1 MNFFLYRYFRVFCTS
16 LLANSSYSFVQIL
29 QLKISEKFMT
39 IYSPFFLDIKV
50 LERKSLDRLEMGNG
64 NSLIVQAASSSG
76 NRGHDLKIVGD
87 PPPTFSAI
95 KILFKRRIYFFG
107 RNAFILQT
115 TETAPFLKQS

>member
-1 MNFFLYRYFRVFCTS
+1 
-16 LLANSSYSFVQIL
+16 
-29 QLKISEKFMT
+29 MT
-39 IYSPFFLDIKV
+39 IYLPFFLDIKV

-87 PPPTFSAI
+87 PPPTFGAI

-107 RNAFILQT
+107 WNAFILQT